1 MPKFSDHFNS
11 TTIRGR
17 ANVAKVTYA
26 SFAAIYLYNRFKKSK
41 KKPAEVNQRNETNL
55 NNQERKLED
64 NDNGVEHFKCPHCD
78 CGKGKDDFNDYEQ
91 QDPTPSGESKT
102 NTENSHST
110 KTELNQ
116 DSPIAKAE
124 SMIKSSKTKSYYGA
138 TPSNHGNGH
147 NYGDSPAPDK
157 GSCP

>member
-1 MPKFSDHFNS
+1 MSKFSDHFNS

-41 KKPAEVNQRNETNL
+41 KKPAEVSQTNEANL
-55 NNQERKLED
+55 NNQERQLK
-64 NDNGVEHFKCPHCD
+64 DNGEEHFKCPHCD
-78 CGKGKDDFNDYEQ
+78 CDKVKDDFNDNELQ
-91 QDPTPSGESKT
+91 EPTPSK
-102 NTENSHST
+102 NSHST
-110 KTELNQ
+110 KPELNQ
-116 DSPIAKAE
+116 DSPTAKAE

-138 TPSNHGNGH
+138 TPSSHGQN
-147 NYGDSPAPDK
+147 NGDSPAPDK